1 MLILIKTF
9 HTVVWAFFVGCIAGI
24 YVFAGNGN
32 WPWAFGMIGIVGVE
46 VVVLVLNRMRC
57 PLTPI
62 AARFTEARSPNFDIY
77 LPRWLA
83 KNNKEVFGTLYAL
96 GIVYTVLMWAR
107 KA

>member
-1 MLILIKTF
+1 M
-9 HTVVWAFFVGCIAGI
+9 VWAFFVGGIAGI
-24 YVFAGNGN
+24 YGFAGNGN

-62 AARFTEARSPNFDIY
+62 AARFTETRSSNFDIY
-77 LPRWLA
+77 LPQWLA

-96 GIVYTVLMWAR
+96 GIVYTVLM
-107 KA
+107 